1 MIFSTAFSVLFP
13 LFAKIALGFGI
24 RNAGLLSESTLRQV
38 NNLIFRIFIPTLL
51 FTNIY
56 QTDFSTITSF
66 RLLWFSVLSI
76 LVMNA
81 FFMVFIPM
89 IEPENRKRGVMVQGI
104 CRSNFI
110 FFGMPMAVAL
120 FGGASAGLASLMV
133 GVVVP
138 MVNVTSV
145 VALEYFRKK
154 TPNVGMIIKGI
165 LLNPIVIGGLL
176 GLAFSLASIRLPVIV
191 ERFLVEI
198 AGIAT
203 PLALIILGSSVTFTS
218 VKANRKSLI
227 LAVAGKLLIVPAV
240 GVTLSIL
247 AGFRGLEL
255 ILLMS
260 MFASPAAVSSYTMA
274 QQMDGDA
281 DLAGQIVVFTTA
293 FSLFTLFFW
302 ITTLMALGYF

>member
-13 LFAKIALGFGI
+13 LFAKIALGY
-24 RNAGLLSESTLRQV
+24 TLRSVGFLSQTTLKEM
-38 NNLIFRIFIPTLL
+38 NNIIFRVFIPTLL
-51 FTNIY
+51 FSNIY
-56 QTDFSTITSF
+56 QTDFATITSF

-76 LVMNA
+76 VVMNA

-89 IEPENRKRGVMVQGI
+89 IEPENRRRGVMVQGI

-145 VALEYFRKK
+145 IALEYFRKK
-154 TPNVGMIIKGI
+154 TPNFGMIIKGI
-165 LLNPIVIGGLL
+165 LLNPILIGGFL
-176 GLAFSLASIRLPVIV
+176 GLVCSLTSIRLPSMV
-191 ERFLVEI
+191 ERVLIEV
-198 AGIAT
+198 ADIAT
-203 PLALIILGSSVTFTS
+203 PLALIILGASVTFTS
-218 VKANRKSLI
+218 VKANRKSLF

-240 GVTLSIL
+240 GVTISIL

-302 ITTLMALGYF
+302 ITSLMGLGYF

>member
-24 RNAGLLSESTLRQV
+24 RNAGLLSESTLRQM
-38 NNLIFRIFIPTLL
+38 NNLIFRMFIPTLL

-81 FFMVFIPM
+81 FFLVFIPM

-120 FGGASAGLASLMV
+120 FGGASAGMASLMV

-176 GLAFSLASIRLPVIV
+176 GLACSLASIRLPAMV

-203 PLALIILGSSVTFTS
+203 PLALIILGSSVAFTS

-293 FSLFTLFFW
+293 FSLLTLFFW